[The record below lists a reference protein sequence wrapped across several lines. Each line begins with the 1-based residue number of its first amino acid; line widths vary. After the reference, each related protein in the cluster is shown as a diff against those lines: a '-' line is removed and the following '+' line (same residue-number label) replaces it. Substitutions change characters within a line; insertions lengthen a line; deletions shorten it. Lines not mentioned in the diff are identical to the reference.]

1 MEDDLITPDDAEP
14 LADDAEEDALDKLR
28 GIEAGVRDPHI
39 IGDAGPTDVPPG
51 ADPPGQAKPGGG
63 GEAIP

>member
-1 MEDDLITPDDAEP
+1 MEDDLIGPDEVDPIGE
-14 LADDAEEDALDKLR
+14 DAEEDILDKLR
-28 GIEAGVRDPHI
+28 DMDVGVKDPHI

-63 GEAIP
+63 GQAAP